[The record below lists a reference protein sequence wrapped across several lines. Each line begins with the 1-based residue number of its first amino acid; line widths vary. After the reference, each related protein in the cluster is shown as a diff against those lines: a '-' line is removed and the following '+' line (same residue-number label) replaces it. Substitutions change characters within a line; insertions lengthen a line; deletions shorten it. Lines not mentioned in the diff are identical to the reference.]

1 MPSGAIG
8 FKLNI
13 MDDILNR
20 VYYHNTV
27 QDYLI
32 ALGIIVGGI
41 LLLRIIKGILIMR
54 LKKWTERTSS
64 TVDNLIVTSMEKF
77 ALPALNF
84 FIVYLGVSYLTLS
97 EKATQV
103 VNVAVAVL
111 ITYFLL
117 RLISTIALHSL
128 QSYVRHQERGE
139 EKVKQLGG
147 IMLIL
152 NVVIWIIGIIFLF
165 DNLGYN
171 VGAVIAGLGIGG
183 IAIALAAQNILGDL
197 FNYFVIFF
205 DRPFEIGDFIVLDD
219 KLGTVEYI
227 GIKTTRVKALSGEQL
242 ILSNSDL
249 TKSRVHNFKRMERR
263 RIQFNITVTYP
274 TSIENIREIPEI
286 IKNAI
291 RTTKGLTL
299 DRSHFR
305 GYIESSLNFETVY
318 FVENPDYN
326 VYMDLNQEMYLKIYE
341 EFERRNIS
349 FAYPTRTIF
358 LHPSEKEN
366 HNEEML
372 SEHH

>member
-1 MPSGAIG
+1 
-8 FKLNI
+8 
-13 MDDILNR
+13 MDDFLNR

-27 QDYLI
+27 QDYLT

-41 LLLRIIKGILIMR
+41 LLLKMIKGIFLIR
-54 LKKWTERTSS
+54 LKKWADGTASNI
-64 TVDNLIVTSMEKF
+64 DNLIITAVEKF

-84 FIVYLGVSYLTLS
+84 FIVYLGINYLTLS
-97 EKATQV
+97 EKTTQV

-117 RLISTIALHSL
+117 RLISTIALHGL
-128 QSYVRHQERGE
+128 QSYVRRQERGE
-139 EKVKQLGG
+139 EKIKQLGG

-227 GIKTTRVKALSGEQL
+227 GIKTTRVKSLSGEQL

-274 TSIENIREIPEI
+274 TSVENIREIPEI
-286 IKNAI
+286 IKDAI

-299 DRSHFR
+299 DRAHFK
-305 GYIESSLNFETVY
+305 GYVDSSLNFEAVF
-318 FVENPDYN
+318 FVESPDFN
-326 VYMDLNQEMYLKIYE
+326 LYMDLNQEMYLKIYE
-341 EFERRNIS
+341 EFEKRNIA

-358 LHPSEKEN
+358 LNASEKEIQDQSMIPERN
-366 HNEEML
+366 
-372 SEHH
+372 

>member
-1 MPSGAIG
+1 
-8 FKLNI
+8 

-41 LLLRIIKGILIMR
+41 LLLRIIKGILLNR
-54 LKKWTERTSS
+54 LKKWTDRTPSN
-64 TVDNLIVTSMEKF
+64 VDNLIVTSVEKF

-84 FIVYLGVSYLTLS
+84 FMVYLGVNYLSLS

-117 RLISTIALHSL
+117 RLISTVALHGL

-205 DRPFEIGDFIVLDD
+205 DRPFEIGDFIILDD

-274 TSIENIREIPEI
+274 TAIENIREIPEI

-299 DRSHFR
+299 DRSHFK
-305 GYIESSLNFETVY
+305 GYIDSSLNFETVY
-318 FVENPDYN
+318 FVESPDYN
-326 VYMDLNQEMYLKIYE
+326 IYMDLNQEMYLKIYE

-358 LHPSEKEN
+358 LNPFEKEN
-366 HNEEML
+366 HSEEML